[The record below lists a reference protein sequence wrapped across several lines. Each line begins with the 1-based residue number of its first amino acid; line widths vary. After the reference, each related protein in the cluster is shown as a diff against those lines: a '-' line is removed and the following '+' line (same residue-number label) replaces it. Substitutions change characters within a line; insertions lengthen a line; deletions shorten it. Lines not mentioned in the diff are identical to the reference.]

1 MHIYLLHQFEVG
13 LNFQVL
19 KNRSL
24 LKVDFNQLLLQD
36 HLASNEVLS
45 YLEWLRR
52 LGFLAPDADQVLRE
66 SRHNLGEFLH
76 LWY

>member
-1 MHIYLLHQFEVG
+1 MHIYLLHQLEVG

-19 KNRSL
+19 KDCSL
-24 LKVDFNQLLLQD
+24 LKIDFNQLLLQD
-36 HLASNEVLS
+36 QLASNEVLS
-45 YLEWLRR
+45 YLEWLRC
-52 LGFLAPDADQVLRE
+52 LGFMASDADQVLRE